1 MTRDHVIF
9 GLVALGLAGLP
20 ATLPAEPAPPPGP
33 SATVPSSV
41 LYLLS
46 AFETLPTGDQLRELL
61 PNSPEG
67 RLLSMVQGT
76 EVSVT
81 VRLRAIRAMGQ
92 LDASPQVTSA
102 LVALL
107 EQYRDH
113 RAGTGLFYLIATIE
127 ALGQVGSLV
136 ELPQLLTALP
146 HPSRD
151 VRVAVVRALRVLRL
165 PQAAPALEEHST
177 RETSDAVK
185 NEITET
191 LQTLKQ
197 LPQ

>member
-1 MTRDHVIF
+1 MSRLIF
-9 GLVALGLAGLP
+9 GLAALGLAGLP
-20 ATLPAEPAPPPGP
+20 ASLPAEPAPPPRP
-33 SATVPSSV
+33 SASVPSSV

-67 RLLSMVQGT
+67 RLLSLVQGT
-76 EVSVT
+76 EPEVTVT

-92 LDASPQVTSA
+92 LEPGPQVTSA

-107 EQYRDH
+107 AQYRDH
-113 RAGTGLFYLIATIE
+113 RAGTGIFYLIATIE
-127 ALGQVGSLV
+127 ALGQVGGLV

-165 PQAAPALEEHST
+165 PQAAPALEEHRT

-191 LQTLKQ
+191 LHILKQ

>member
-1 MTRDHVIF
+1 MSRLIL
-9 GLVALGLAGLP
+9 GLAALGLAGLP
-20 ATLPAEPAPPPGP
+20 ASLPAEPAPPPRP
-33 SATVPSSV
+33 SASVPSSV

-67 RLLSMVQGT
+67 RLLSLVQGT
-76 EVSVT
+76 EPEVTVT

-92 LDASPQVTSA
+92 LDPSPQVASA
-102 LVALL
+102 LAALL
-107 EQYRDH
+107 AQYHDH
-113 RAGTGLFYLIATIE
+113 RVGTGIFYLIATIE
-127 ALGQVGSLV
+127 ALGHVGSLV
-136 ELPQLLTALP
+136 ELPVVLSALS
-146 HPSRD
+146 HSSRD

-165 PQAAPALEEHST
+165 PQAAPALEEHLT
-177 RETSDAVK
+177 REMEEAVK

-191 LQTLKQ
+191 LQVLKQ